1 MPVTLSQ
8 IAANTA
14 TVKLPVGDDAITIV
28 YYPSFATDETYL
40 LLENL
45 QADDQTTTAE
55 TLLTLNGLLLDLIK
69 SWDLYEN
76 DGTSVVPLT
85 KERFAGLQ
93 IGIKSEI
100 LQSIMSDM
108 RPKSAPAPE
117 QS

>member
-14 TVKLPVGDDAITIV
+14 TVKLPVGDDAINIV

-45 QADDQTTTAE
+45 QSDDQSTITE
-55 TLLTLNGLLLDLIK
+55 TLNTLNSLLLDLIK

-76 DGTSVVPLT
+76 DGVTLVPLS
-85 KERFAGLQ
+85 KERFGGLQ

-100 LQSIMSDM
+100 LQAIMSDM
-108 RPKSAPAPE
+108 RPKSPPASD
-117 QS
+117 QN